1 MEKGLCKKWFDRL
14 EVWIEKI
21 INGICVAAIT
31 IQVLAI
37 LVMVFGRYFFSYV
50 PMGTEELALFCMV
63 WFSLLSISLSVRDDS
78 HVKMEVVDKLFPE
91 KAVWW
96 IKICSGAAVM
106 VFAVLMI
113 YYGISLV
120 KLVSGTVMSAMRIS
134 KGWLYLAI
142 PVSGFCIALC
152 DMGYMLRLFRGD
164 ENEH

>member
-1 MEKGLCKKWFDRL
+1 
-14 EVWIEKI
+14 
-21 INGICVAAIT
+21 
-31 IQVLAI
+31 
-37 LVMVFGRYFFSYV
+37 
-50 PMGTEELALFCMV
+50 
-63 WFSLLSISLSVRDDS
+63 
-78 HVKMEVVDKLFPE
+78 
-91 KAVWW
+91 
-96 IKICSGAAVM
+96 M

>member
-1 MEKGLCKKWFDRL
+1 MEKEISKNWFDVL
-14 EVWIEKI
+14 ERWIETV
-21 INGICVAAIT
+21 INGICVGAIT
-31 IQVLAI
+31 IQVIAI

-96 IKICSGAAVM
+96 IKVFSGVVM
-106 VFAVLMI
+106 LVFSVLMI
-113 YYGISLV
+113 GYGCGLV

-134 KGWLYLAI
+134 KGWLYLSI

-152 DMGYMLRLFRGD
+152 DISYMIRLFRRD
-164 ENEH
+164 EDEH